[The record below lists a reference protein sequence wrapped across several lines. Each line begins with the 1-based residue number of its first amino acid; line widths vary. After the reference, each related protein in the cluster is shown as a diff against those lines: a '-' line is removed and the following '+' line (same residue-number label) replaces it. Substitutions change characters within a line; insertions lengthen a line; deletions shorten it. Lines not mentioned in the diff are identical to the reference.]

1 MLDDKSTDLGM
12 TVVPLEGGCGAII
25 EGVDLTREISDAE
38 FRFVKQAWDDNLV
51 LVFRGQN
58 ISEDAAGEHPEPRFK
73 PLR

>member
-1 MLDDKSTDLGM
+1 MRDEMGM
-12 TVVPLEGGCGAII
+12 RIIPLEGGCGALI

-58 ISEDAAGEHPEPRFK
+58 ISAARSVARPRGG
-73 PLR
+73 REAG